1 MLWLPVLL
9 ASYSSLAAADSVA
22 KASAPPAPPAPQR
35 RDSPAADTTAR
46 DISTKPPRDSAG
58 PDATMKLWPEYL
70 LSEALVSEAVPTG
83 RALSEVCDACTIDH
97 TARGSPCCDAAWA
110 SDGYTCAQLSSST
123 HSSAY
128 SIEVAIEQAMLDVET
143 SEAIEEHRVDIQAI
157 EEALART

>member
-97 TARGSPCCDAAWA
+97 TARGSPCCDAGLGLQWLYLRRALLQERL
-110 SDGYTCAQLSSST
+110 GLLRLQLS
-123 HSSAY
+123 
-128 SIEVAIEQAMLDVET
+128 
-143 SEAIEEHRVDIQAI
+143 R
-157 EEALART
+157 